1 MVLCVRV
8 CWSVCL
14 LYCEAFLGC
23 IGQSGNVRIENFL
36 GAHTLENVSGQ
47 SMGGIRVEHRAVC
60 GERDSALPHLPPQQQ
75 QPRGPVRL
83 RGLKIDPKQ
92 PPPASPS
99 LAQGFHKPPA
109 ILPQL
114 ACSYL
119 KSLPRWASTACSC
132 HKDNVRGLSLGCA
145 ATLTRWRPQRQHSW
159 AVASSPRPGQP
170 CQKRT

>member
-1 MVLCVRV
+1 MKSVQKYGSCNELHLCNAKSFQEFSRVSMYTVFSVRV
-8 CWSVCL
+8 CWSECL

-47 SMGGIRVEHRAVC
+47 SMGGICVEHRAVC

-83 RGLKIDPKQ
+83 RGLKIDTKQ

-109 ILPQL
+109 SPPQPHLLLPQVS
-114 ACSYL
+114 A
-119 KSLPRWASTACSC
+119 
-132 HKDNVRGLSLGCA
+132 
-145 ATLTRWRPQRQHSW
+145 
-159 AVASSPRPGQP
+159 
-170 CQKRT
+170 